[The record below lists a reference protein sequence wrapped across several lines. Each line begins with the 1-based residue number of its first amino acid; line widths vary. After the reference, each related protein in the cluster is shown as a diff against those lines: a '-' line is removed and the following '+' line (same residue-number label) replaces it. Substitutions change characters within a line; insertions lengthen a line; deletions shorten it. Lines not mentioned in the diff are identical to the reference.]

1 MTPGAEATIR
11 EMRSDW
17 NQRAR
22 ENAFYY
28 TGFAG
33 WEQSLETFMASGLPH
48 VRTIE
53 TEISRLP
60 QENAGNFAGLEI
72 GCGPGRLMAAMRRH
86 FRELHGVDVSEEM
99 IGLARQILQDAPNVH
114 LHANSGTDL
123 RIFQGDSFD
132 FVYSYAVFQHIPS
145 KDIVIEYL
153 RETRRVLKPGGVFRA
168 QFDSL
173 QEGAP
178 ANTWSGCSFTA
189 AEIAD
194 FADANGFALLAISGE
209 GSHYL
214 WVTMRKI
221 DRPSSEVRR
230 ELTLLAVSSPDGAP
244 SVPQR
249 GNGSAVSLWIAGATE
264 TDSLTDFAIRFRDRY
279 QPGCYL
285 SAIGPG
291 GGCFINALVP
301 KNIDP
306 GPAQVTLTY
315 RGKAIGEREIEVIHV
330 PRAPR
335 ILSITDSVDKLLDS
349 RIVCGRFRAVL
360 EDVADPREISFYF
373 GNLEA
378 PLLDAQSVDPVFD
391 QYCFTAAVP
400 GEIQKGSYGMRIVV
414 SGVELA
420 ATVEIG

>member
-1 MTPGAEATIR
+1 MTPGNEAAIR

-17 NQRAR
+17 NRRAR

-33 WEQSLETFMASGLPH
+33 WEQSLETFLASGYPH

-53 TEISRLP
+53 SEISRLP
-60 QENAGNFAGLEI
+60 QENAGNFAALEI

-114 LHANSGTDL
+114 LHVNSGTDL
-123 RIFQGDSFD
+123 RMFPGDCFD

-145 KDIVIEYL
+145 KEVVLEYL

-173 QEGAP
+173 QESAP
-178 ANTWSGCSFTA
+178 ANTWSGCSFSA

-194 FADANGFALLAISGE
+194 FADANGFALLAMTGE

-221 DRPSSEVRR
+221 ERPSSEIHR
-230 ELTLLAVSSPDGAP
+230 ELALLAVSSPDGAP

-249 GNGSAVSLWIAGATE
+249 GPGAAVSLWIAGATE
-264 TDSLTDFAIRFRDRY
+264 ADSLTDFTIAFKGRS

-285 SAIGPG
+285 SPIGPG
-291 GGCFINALVP
+291 RGCFINVLVP
-301 KNIDP
+301 KNIEP
-306 GPAQVTLTY
+306 GPARVTLTY
-315 RGKAIGEREIEVIHV
+315 RGKAIGEREIEVIQV
-330 PRAPR
+330 PRTPR
-335 ILSITDSVDKLLDS
+335 ILSITDSVDKLMDS

-360 EDVADPREISFYF
+360 EDVTDPRDVCFYI
-373 GNLEA
+373 GDLEA

-414 SGVELA
+414 SGLELA
-420 ATVEIG
+420 ATVEIA